1 MSNYIVVLFKNKKKR
16 KIIKRYLTEKNAI
29 DSFKELVNKN
39 QKILFDKKIENATP
53 VDYHIGLL
61 TNQSS
66 VQNTL
71 YFVDDLGRNHVAN
84 LQDKDYVFLKIEKF
98 KIEEK
103 IYDYQKKDK
112 ITFEDFI
119 NSYCKSNE
127 LKNIFSLN
135 NKICIQINEEVYL
148 FSLKE
153 IEESHRFLD
162 MLEKHFYENSR
173 NDAIVVRDVS
183 IAQRK
188 WIYNILVEKG
198 YNKRNLYRQ
207 KTTFSKR

>member
-16 KIIKRYLTEKNAI
+16 KIIKRYLTEKNAV

-84 LQDKDYVFLKIEKF
+84 LQDKTEFTIRADIQQTKAPHWKRMMAGADVGEH
-98 KIEEK
+98 
-103 IYDYQKKDK
+103 
-112 ITFEDFI
+112 ITILAPI
-119 NSYCKSNE
+119 NG
-127 LKNIFSLN
+127 N
-135 NKICIQINEEVYL
+135 NKLLVGGNIYAVVFHGIEYVITEVLDAGRQGFMKYIAVAQIQ
-148 FSLKE
+148 
-153 IEESHRFLD
+153 
-162 MLEKHFYENSR
+162 
-173 NDAIVVRDVS
+173 
-183 IAQRK
+183 
-188 WIYNILVEKG
+188 G
-198 YNKRNLYRQ
+198 
-207 KTTFSKR
+207 

>member
-16 KIIKRYLTEKNAI
+16 KIIKRYLTEKNAV

-135 NKICIQINEEVYL
+135 NKICIQINE
-148 FSLKE
+148 
-153 IEESHRFLD
+153 
-162 MLEKHFYENSR
+162 
-173 NDAIVVRDVS
+173 DV
-183 IAQRK
+183 
-188 WIYNILVEKG
+188 
-198 YNKRNLYRQ
+198 
-207 KTTFSKR
+207 

>member
-16 KIIKRYLTEKNAI
+16 KIIKRYLTEKNAV
-29 DSFKELVNKN
+29 DSFNELVNKN

-112 ITFEDFI
+112 ITFR
-119 NSYCKSNE
+119 NQVGNVSSKS
-127 LKNIFSLN
+127 
-135 NKICIQINEEVYL
+135 
-148 FSLKE
+148 
-153 IEESHRFLD
+153 
-162 MLEKHFYENSR
+162 
-173 NDAIVVRDVS
+173 
-183 IAQRK
+183 
-188 WIYNILVEKG
+188 
-198 YNKRNLYRQ
+198 
-207 KTTFSKR
+207 